1 MAIAYLGLGSNLGD
15 RERHLTEAIER
26 IEAKGIAV
34 RKRSSLYETE
44 PWGLPG
50 QPLFLNMALEVETE
64 LEPHALLAVLKAVEK
79 ELGREETYHWGPRV
93 IDLDILLYNNMI
105 VTEDALSIPHPLLQE
120 REFVLRPLQEI
131 APDVVHPLLKRSIR
145 ELFRECIARSKRD
158 HGIP

>member
-1 MAIAYLGLGSNLGD
+1 MAIAYLGLGSNLGE
-15 RERHLTEAIER
+15 RERHLAEAIER

-44 PWGLPG
+44 PWGVPD
-50 QPLFLNMALEVETE
+50 QPLFLNMALEIETE
-64 LEPHALLAVLKAVEK
+64 LEPRALLSVLKAVEK
-79 ELGREETYHWGPRV
+79 ELGREETYPWGPRV

-131 APDVVHPLLKRSIR
+131 APDVVHPLFKRSIR
-145 ELFRECIARSKRD
+145 ELFCECIARSKRD